1 MKKINSSSIRD
12 DHDYNNISIEIDHIV
27 VNPDKRVYV
36 ILTDGERQAG
46 LEITNFEASMLSF
59 VHKELHKNSH
69 INTIHQLF
77 VKLLHQIHTK
87 VESVCIESKV
97 GDVVYASMKTVD
109 EKHNRAFSIT
119 SLVDGLILA
128 CIENAPIFAVNNVW
142 KHMDEIDEW
151 DYEEYIFDYD
161 PEEDEDED

>member
-12 DHDYNNISIEIDHIV
+12 DYDYNNIPIEIDHIV

-46 LEITNFEASMLSF
+46 LEITSFEASMLSF

-77 VKLLHQIHTK
+77 VKFINDQNTK
-87 VESVCIESKV
+87 IESIYLESKV
-97 GDVVYASMKTVD
+97 GDIIYASIHFVD
-109 EKHNRAFSIT
+109 NKHRRYYSVC
-119 SLVDGLILA
+119 SLIDALILSL
-128 CIENAPIFAVNNVW
+128 INKTQLYVVKNAWEKIDSFDDW
-142 KHMDEIDEW
+142 QYDEFIIDWSNE
-151 DYEEYIFDYD
+151 
-161 PEEDEDED
+161 